1 MVWPL
6 IVVCLVFYVNMSK
19 RMVFLIMFSLTSFY
33 INIKY
38 IRTNDKISF
47 YFPLAR
53 FWEMSI
59 GGILAFMN
67 WKITNVVASNL
78 LSISSTVGICVGAT
92 IIT

>member
-1 MVWPL
+1 
-6 IVVCLVFYVNMSK
+6 MSK
-19 RMVFLIMFSLTSFY
+19 RMIFLIMFTLTSFY

-38 IRTNDKISF
+38 IKTNDKISF

-67 WKITNVVASNL
+67 WKVTNVFISNL
-78 LSISSTVGICVGAT
+78 LSILSTVGICVGAS